1 MYKYTTPTHVFKFP
15 DDPSIYRR
23 IEIIYA
29 QRGEILLKKTE
40 EDITFGEAESK
51 TAYITLT
58 QEETAL
64 FNDKFPVQIQVRVM
78 TPDKKVFASAEM
90 TAKVHDILNEEILEG

>member
-40 EDITFGEAESK
+40 EDITFGENGLVI
-51 TAYITLT
+51 ITLPSDIDGSIVT
-58 QEETAL
+58 VNVNGKVYPQMTSDAIKVVIDTIFQEE
-64 FNDKFPVQIQVRVM
+64 K
-78 TPDKKVFASAEM
+78 S
-90 TAKVHDILNEEILEG
+90 